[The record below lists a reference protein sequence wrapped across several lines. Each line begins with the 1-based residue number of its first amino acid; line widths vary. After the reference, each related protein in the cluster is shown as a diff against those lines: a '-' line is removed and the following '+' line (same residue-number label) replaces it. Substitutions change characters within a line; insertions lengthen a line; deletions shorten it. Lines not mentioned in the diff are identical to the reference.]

1 MKGELNSRQWAL
13 YNYLKEKGDEWTS
26 QWQIC
31 FDIPEYPYKI
41 IENTTA
47 FHDSPVR
54 HLLTKDIQTINKSN
68 VIQKIILSSPKGI
81 KLASES
87 DFDVYIRSQYAA
99 LWRRKERLDKIVK
112 KGRKDG
118 QMRIVF
124 GSERDTVKS
133 FIDSDKAI
141 GERLKVAR
149 LKTGLTAAEVVWQLQ
164 MKRIDAPMLSR
175 FEKGYCLP
183 NKTTISALADI
194 YGVSVE
200 YLLSGELPSETN
212 SSEYNGLQA
221 VKGGKNA

>member
-1 MKGELNSRQWAL
+1 MRNELNSRQWAL
-13 YNYLKEKGDEWTS
+13 YNYLKEKGDVWTS

-31 FDIPEYPYKI
+31 LDIKEYPYCI
-41 IENTTA
+41 IENTTE
-47 FHDSPVR
+47 FHDRPVR
-54 HLLTKDIQTINKSN
+54 HLLTNDIRAINKSN

-99 LWRRKERLDKIVK
+99 LWRRKERLDKIAK
-112 KGRKDG
+112 KGKKDG

-124 GSERDTVKS
+124 GSERDTIKS

-141 GERLKVAR
+141 GERLKAAR
-149 LKTGLTAAEVVWQLQ
+149 LNARLTAKEVCWQLQ
-164 MKRIDAPMLSR
+164 IKSIDAPMLSR

-183 NKTTISALADI
+183 NKTTFAKLAEM

-200 YLLSGELPSETN
+200 YLLTGDLSPEAKTSEN
-212 SSEYNGLQA
+212 NGLQV
-221 VKGGKNA
+221 VKGG